1 MSWDVLVM
9 KIPENYKS
17 LSEMPKDYAPSPLG
31 RFDEVLKVLK
41 DLLPDIDLSDPS
53 WGIFCNEKCSIEFS
67 IGDDDPVTTIMLH
80 IRGGEAPIDIIKTIC
95 EKTDWKAIDTS
106 TGNVIDFKDNPEDS
120 FDRWK
125 RYRDKIKNEF
135 R

>member
-31 RFDEVLKVLK
+31 KSQEVFKILK

-53 WGIFCNEKCSIEFS
+53 WGIFGDEKCA
-67 IGDDDPVTTIMLH
+67 LY
-80 IRGGEAPIDIIKTIC
+80 
-95 EKTDWKAIDTS
+95 
-106 TGNVIDFKDNPEDS
+106 TGRRSPD
-120 FDRWK
+120 
-125 RYRDKIKNEF
+125 
-135 R
+135 